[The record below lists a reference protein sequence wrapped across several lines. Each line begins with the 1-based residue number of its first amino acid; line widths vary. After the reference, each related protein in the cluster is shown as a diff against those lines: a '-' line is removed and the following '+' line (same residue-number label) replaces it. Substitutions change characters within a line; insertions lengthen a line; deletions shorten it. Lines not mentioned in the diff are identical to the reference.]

1 MDNLKP
7 YKFRG
12 EFEDDVFFIKGTDEA
27 DAIKTAKE
35 FWGDDVFYL
44 IGEITDE
51 EEKDIFWF

>member
-12 EFEDDVFFIKGTDEA
+12 EFDDDIFFIKGTDEA

-35 FWGDDVFYL
+35 FWGDDVFL
-44 IGEITDE
+44 IGEISDE
-51 EEKDIFWF
+51 EEKDVFWF